1 MVKGPECQAK
11 DFGVYPGGNKEPC
24 KIFFLSVGL
33 SD

>member
-11 DFGVYPGGNKEPC
+11 DFGIYSGDSKEPC